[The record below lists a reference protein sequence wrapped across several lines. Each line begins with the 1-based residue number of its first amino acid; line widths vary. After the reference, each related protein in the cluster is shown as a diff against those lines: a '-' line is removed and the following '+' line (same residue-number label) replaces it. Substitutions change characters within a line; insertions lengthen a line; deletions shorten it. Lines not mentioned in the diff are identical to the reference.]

1 MRALP
6 FWDALQERAG
16 ICLHCLLRRFVPC
29 PRQSFK
35 PDLIGKNKQ
44 TWEYEICVRDTYN
57 IYIYMIIYVYIYI
70 YTRLY
75 NFTRLYNLYTSFYL
89 YTTSD
94 DFWWLLMFRVLAPP
108 ARPSWPPRCCQY
120 WRVHLS
126 QPIRDRIPWTR
137 KIKKDQWSTRKRIRL
152 SVHESWVMLTGTLLI
167 LTFLLRVQFLVLAC
181 IHLLYSKISNE
192 RKGR

>member
-1 MRALP
+1 MR
-6 FWDALQERAG
+6 
-16 ICLHCLLRRFVPC
+16 I
-29 PRQSFK
+29 
-35 PDLIGKNKQ
+35 
-44 TWEYEICVRDTYN
+44 RDMCTRHVY
-57 IYIYMIIYVYIYI
+57 IYIYMIIYVYIY
-70 YTRLY
+70 TQD
-75 NFTRLYNLYTSFYL
+75 FTTLRDCIIFTSFYL

-167 LTFLLRVQFLVLAC
+167 LIFLLRVQFLVLAC